1 MQDQNR
7 IVQGTRLS
15 QAKSFM
21 VGITIFSMFFGAGN
35 LILPPLLGY
44 QAGEHI
50 FWAFLGFCITAVV
63 LPILALV
70 ATSRCADIRHTYD
83 KISPNFSLFF
93 NTSIYLVIGPTLAMP
108 RTATTAFEMM
118 QPLFPMEHM
127 RLILFIFTL
136 VFFGLA
142 FHFAMKP
149 NKLVEYMGRFSGPS
163 LLILIAIILGANI
176 LNPPAYTISV
186 AQPPY
191 ETNPFFGGFITGYQT
206 MDVLAGIVSGYI
218 VYINVKAQGLTD
230 EKAISRQIGKSGIL
244 AGVMMVLIYAGFA
257 YLGIIQGEGTT
268 FTNGAQII
276 VASSVSQF
284 SYVGMTLVAL
294 VFLIACLNVCTSLT
308 SACST
313 YFSST
318 FTSLSYRT
326 WALIVV
332 GVSMALANGGLDAIL
347 VYSIP
352 LLLAIYPVSLCLLAY
367 GLLPKS
373 DASLPAWR
381 ISLGVCLAM
390 SAVSAIRTGFFPD
403 STLMIDSLPGS
414 AFGLEWVIPTIVV
427 WFIVRL
433 YCKWTSTTMTNLQTN

>member
-1 MQDQNR
+1 MQVKSE
-7 IVQGTRLS
+7 VQQVKSLS
-15 QAKSFM
+15 HKKSFM
-21 VGITIFSMFFGAGN
+21 VGVTIFSMFFGAGN
-35 LILPPLLGY
+35 LILPPLLGH
-44 QAGEHI
+44 QAADHL

-63 LPILALV
+63 LPILALI

-118 QPLFPMEHM
+118 QPLFPVEHI
-127 RLILFIFTL
+127 RLVLFIFTL
-136 VFFGLA
+136 IFFSLA

-149 NKLVEYMGRFSGPS
+149 NKLVEYMGKFSGPS

-176 LNPPAYTISV
+176 LNPPTYTV
-186 AQPPY
+186 GLAQAPY
-191 ETNPFFGGFITGYQT
+191 EANPFFGGFITGYQT

-230 EKAISRQIGKSGIL
+230 ERAISRQIGKSGLMAGIL
-244 AGVMMVLIYAGFA
+244 MALIYAGFA
-257 YLGIIQGEGTT
+257 YLGIIQGEGTA

-276 VASSVSQF
+276 VAASVYQF
-284 SYVGMTLVAL
+284 SYVGMTLVAF

-318 FTSLSYRT
+318 FTSLSYKT
-326 WALIVV
+326 WALIIA
-332 GVSMALANGGLDAIL
+332 GVSFALANGGLDAIL

-367 GLLPKS
+367 GLIPKN

-381 ISLGVCLAM
+381 FSLGVCLAM
-390 SAVSAIRTGFFPD
+390 SALSAIRTGFFPD
-403 STLMIDSLPGS
+403 TALVLDYLPGA
-414 AFGLEWVIPTIVV
+414 AFGLEWVLPTVV
-427 WFIVRL
+427 TWFVVRFITMF
-433 YCKWTSTTMTNLQTN
+433 TSKPQVEIGA

>member
-1 MQDQNR
+1 
-7 IVQGTRLS
+7 
-15 QAKSFM
+15 
-21 VGITIFSMFFGAGN
+21 MFFGAGN
-35 LILPPLLGY
+35 LILPPLLGH
-44 QAGEHI
+44 QAGVHLI
-50 FWAFLGFCITAVV
+50 WAFLGFCITAVL
-63 LPILALV
+63 LPILALI

-118 QPLFPMEHM
+118 QPLFPSGYG
-127 RLILFIFTL
+127 RLALFIFSL
-136 VFFGLA
+136 IFFALA
-142 FHFAMKP
+142 FHFALKP
-149 NKLVEYMGRFSGPS
+149 NKLVEYMGKFSGPS

-176 LNPPAYTISV
+176 INPPSYSIGLP
-186 AQPPY
+186 QGPY
-191 ETNPFFGGFITGYQT
+191 ESYPFFGGFITGYQT

-230 EKAISRQIGKSGIL
+230 EKAISRQIGRSGLLAGIL
-244 AGVMMVLIYAGFA
+244 MALIYAGFA
-257 YLGIIQGEGTT
+257 YLGIIQGESAT
-268 FTNGAQII
+268 FTNGAQVI
-276 VASSVSQF
+276 VAASVYQF

-318 FTSLSYRT
+318 FTSLSYKT
-326 WALIVV
+326 WALIIV
-332 GVSMALANGGLDAIL
+332 GVSFALANGGLDAIL

-381 ISLGVCLAM
+381 YALGMCLAI
-390 SAVSAIRTGFFPD
+390 SATSALRAGFFPD
-403 STLMIDSLPGS
+403 LLGMMDALPGA
-414 AFGLEWVIPTIVV
+414 AFGLEWVGPTVVV
-427 WFIVRL
+427 WLAVRFITYIL
-433 YCKWTSTTMTNLQTN
+433 SAQKTSLDV